1 MSAVAIAPSPRQ
13 ARTILLGTAL
23 LLTIGMGIRQSY
35 GLFLAPVTQSLAV
48 TAADFTFA
56 LAVQN
61 IVWGL
66 SQAFVGAIAD
76 RFGLRI
82 TMVAGAAIYVV
93 GLCIMAAAGGAV
105 ALMVS
110 GGLIGIALS
119 CTATSLAMTA
129 CVRAVSEKRRSKM
142 LGVVSAA
149 GAVGTLIV
157 PLATQAFLAYGP
169 WQVAVVFFVFLSIGM
184 LPAAFWSGG
193 ADALPGVGP
202 AKASMREV
210 LGQAMRNRPFL
221 VMSAAYFVCGL
232 NLVFLT
238 THLPAYLAI
247 CGQDPMLS
255 AEALAVIGGVSCIG
269 SLATG
274 WLGARYPKHILLG
287 LLYIL
292 RSLMIAAYFVLPP
305 TPTTTLLFAAAMGLL
320 WWPGL
325 APLIGG
331 LVADIFGTRYMA
343 TLLGVS
349 FVVHQVGS
357 SLGAWGGGL
366 IFDLFGSYDHAWQ
379 IGTLIGLMA
388 GVVQMAFGGP
398 SLRHDRMPVP
408 ALSSP

>member
-1 MSAVAIAPSPRQ
+1 
-13 ARTILLGTAL
+13 
-23 LLTIGMGIRQSY
+23 MGIRQSY
-35 GLFLAPVTQSLAV
+35 GLFLAPITQSLAV

-66 SQAFVGAIAD
+66 SQAVVGAIAD

-82 TMVAGAAIYVV
+82 TMIAGAAIYVV
-93 GLCIMAAAGGAV
+93 GLSIMAAAGGAV

-398 SLRHDRMPVP
+398 NLRHDRMPVP

>member
-1 MSAVAIAPSPRQ
+1 
-13 ARTILLGTAL
+13 
-23 LLTIGMGIRQSY
+23 
-35 GLFLAPVTQSLAV
+35 
-48 TAADFTFA
+48 
-56 LAVQN
+56 
-61 IVWGL
+61 
-66 SQAFVGAIAD
+66 
-76 RFGLRI
+76 
-82 TMVAGAAIYVV
+82 
-93 GLCIMAAAGGAV
+93 
-105 ALMVS
+105 
-110 GGLIGIALS
+110 
-119 CTATSLAMTA
+119 
-129 CVRAVSEKRRSKM
+129 
-142 LGVVSAA
+142 
-149 GAVGTLIV
+149 
-157 PLATQAFLAYGP
+157 
-169 WQVAVVFFVFLSIGM
+169 VFLSIGM